1 MTIDDLLRERRIY
14 RQDVASM
21 QIQGLLQRAGDDLA
35 SAKHML
41 QQDPD
46 WSLSI
51 SYNAVLRAS
60 RALMFSRGFRPA
72 SHEGHKN
79 TFAFLRAIVE
89 DDRAQLISYFDR
101 IRVKRHQAV
110 YEVEAR
116 ASMTEAESLIE
127 QARGFVAWVRSE
139 TAE

>member
-1 MTIDDLLRERRIY
+1 
-14 RQDVASM
+14 
-21 QIQGLLQRAGDDLA
+21 
-35 SAKHML
+35 
-41 QQDPD
+41 
-46 WSLSI
+46 
-51 SYNAVLRAS
+51 
-60 RALMFSRGFRPA
+60 MFSRGFRPA

-79 TFAFLRAIVE
+79 TFAFQRALVE

-116 ASMTEAESLIE
+116 ASTTEAESLIE